1 MADISCMGF
10 NVLSCGYDGFELPAD
25 RFPYVIRTI
34 KEQNPDLI
42 GVQEACNLS
51 CRDPEE
57 KGCRGFDWCAPL
69 IETMDELGYDYS
81 ILRDQEGF
89 LLERQNIACGLII
102 FYKKDRFVL
111 NESGCYGYPHDKN
124 RYFQWVKLTDTQFD
138 RNVLFTNTHFSID
151 ITVAGVRYNRVA
163 GDAYRTAEAAMLLN
177 FWHKNCDENT
187 ALFSTG
193 DYNSVP
199 HSAAQELLR
208 SKQFKPAYMVAQKA
222 DERGTVHL
230 SKAASV
236 IDYCYVNPAAQTVTE
251 YYPVTTRYEGNP
263 AFAHNGYPSD
273 HRAIMTYCNYN
284 PITEKTEE

>member
-1 MADISCMGF
+1 MSQISCMSF
-10 NVLSCGYDGFELPAD
+10 NVLSCVDDPNWMLPQD
-25 RFPYVIRTI
+25 RFPLVMSTI
-34 KEQNPDLI
+34 KAEMPDLV

-51 CRDPEE
+51 CKAPET
-57 KGCRGFDWCAPL
+57 KFCKGFDWCKPL
-69 IETMDELGYDYS
+69 TEAMGELGYEHS

-89 LLERQNIACGLII
+89 SLERQNIACGLII

-124 RYFQWVKLTDTQFD
+124 RYFQWVKLTDTKFD

-187 ALFSTG
+187 ALFATG

-208 SKQFKPAYMVAQKA
+208 YGVFRPSYMIAEEA
-222 DERGTVHL
+222 CERGTCHV
-230 SKAASV
+230 SKTAHV
-236 IDYCYVNPAAQTVTE
+236 IDYCYVNPSAQTVKK
-251 YYPVTTRYEGNP
+251 YYPVTTLFETEFTCKYQ
-263 AFAHNGYPSD
+263 GYPSD
-273 HRAIMTYCNYN
+273 HRAIMTYCDY
-284 PITEKTEE
+284 I